1 MNEIEFLRKLGC
13 TATRE
18 SVPHVDVS
26 ARVMAAVMEKEHGE
40 DRPFAWIAGLAA
52 AGAIPVA
59 IMAVRIWNDWSDPL
73 IQIFDI
79 FGGLT
84 L

>member
-13 TATRE
+13 AAVRE

-26 ARVMAAVMEKEHGE
+26 GRVMAALTERENGP

-52 AGAIPVA
+52 AGAIPV
-59 IMAVRIWNDWSDPL
+59 IITAVQVWNDWTDPL
-73 IQIFDI
+73 MLIFDT